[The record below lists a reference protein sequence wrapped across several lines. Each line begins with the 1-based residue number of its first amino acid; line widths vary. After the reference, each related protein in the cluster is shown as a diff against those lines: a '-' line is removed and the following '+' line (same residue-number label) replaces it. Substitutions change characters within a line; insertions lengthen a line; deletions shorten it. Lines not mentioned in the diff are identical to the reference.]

1 LRLRTVRPVRALT
14 ARSPSLDTLRQPAR
28 ASMVSAVRLLT
39 AAAGGVSSTEEQARV
54 ERVVRGR
61 GGGVLHR
68 AVLAV
73 GRRRAQEE
81 LQQVMTVHDS
91 E

>member
-1 LRLRTVRPVRALT
+1 MCATEVQRAPHAAT
-14 ARSPSLDTLRQPAR
+14 PTGDGGGAGRVARRAAAQAPA
-28 ASMVSAVRLLT
+28 ALQL
-39 AAAGGVSSTEEQARV
+39 AGGVSSTEERARV

-73 GRRRAQEE
+73 GRRLAQEE